1 MELADVAPPQGPVSR
16 AWAPLPQP
24 PCCPGAL
31 LGPAPLSQ
39 AQGKK
44 RTEKLPCLQTSIPE
58 SLVSGLVRRVLSL
71 LELGSPEQSESPG
84 DPGGN

>member
-16 AWAPLPQP
+16 GWAPLPQP

-31 LGPAPLSQ
+31 LGLVPLSQ
-39 AQGKK
+39 VQGKK
-44 RTEKLPCLQTSIPE
+44 RMEKLPCLHTSILE
-58 SLVSGLVRRVLSL
+58 SLVSGLLRRVLSL
-71 LELGSPEQSESPG
+71 LELGSPQKSGSPG